1 MSEVKQIE
9 QSIEDLKTQIALK
22 DQVLK
27 LERNRDFR
35 SIILEGFCVKE
46 AATYVQLSADPN
58 LSKNEREDALALAQ
72 ASGHIKRYL
81 QVLKTMGYSAEN
93 QLPRYEQ
100 ELIEARVEEDMG
112 SEED

>member
-1 MSEVKQIE
+1 MSEVKEIE
-9 QSIEDLKTQIALK
+9 QNIEALKAQIALK

-35 SIILEGFCVKE
+35 SVILEGFCVKE

-58 LSKNEREDALALAQ
+58 LGKSEREDALALAQ

-81 QVLKTMGYSAEN
+81 EVLKAMGFSAEN

-100 ELIEARVEEDMG
+100 GLLEARQEEEFG
-112 SEED
+112 EE